1 VPLTVGELSGE
12 GLPELTDEELMMAR
26 AAAMGTD
33 LAAPG
38 EEGAAAGAEAEQEPE
53 PEPELILPEP
63 EVDPEVERRRRV
75 IEERMKAIARQ
86 KPEIVARLL
95 QTWIGERR
103 Y

>member
-1 VPLTVGELSGE
+1 VDT
-12 GLPELTDEELMMAR
+12 
-26 AAAMGTD
+26 
-33 LAAPG
+33 
-38 EEGAAAGAEAEQEPE
+38 EA
-53 PEPELILPEP
+53 
-63 EVDPEVERRRRV
+63 DRRRRV